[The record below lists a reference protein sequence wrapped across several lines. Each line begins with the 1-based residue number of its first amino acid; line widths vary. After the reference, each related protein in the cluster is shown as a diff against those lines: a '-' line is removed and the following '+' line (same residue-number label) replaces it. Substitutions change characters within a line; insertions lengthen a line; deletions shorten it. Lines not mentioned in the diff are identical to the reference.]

1 MAEVVFHEKI
11 GQENGDLVEMRIL
24 RVPKSDAHP
33 EGIRYA
39 LVYIHQNKRVVG
51 YDNFEQK
58 GHHKHIKNQEILY
71 LFEDIDKL
79 IQDFQED
86 VIKWKSEK

>member
-11 GQENGDLVEMRIL
+11 EQENGDVMEMRIL
-24 RVPKSDAHP
+24 RVPKDNAHP

-39 LVYIHQNKRVVG
+39 LVYIHQNKRVIG

-58 GHHKHIKNQEILY
+58 GHHKHFDNKEMPYQ
-71 LFEDIDKL
+71 FEDIDKL
-79 IQDFQED
+79 ICDFRED
-86 VIKWKSEK
+86 ITKWRSKK

>member
-11 GQENGDLVEMRIL
+11 EQENGDLVEMRIL
-24 RVPKSDAHP
+24 QVPKSDAHP

-51 YDNFEQK
+51 YDNFEGK
-58 GHHKHIKNQEILY
+58 GHHKHLEKQEVSY
-71 LFEDIDKL
+71 QFKDVETL

-86 VIKWKSEK
+86 IVKWKSKK